1 MGDEFVKVYA
11 KFGVKIK
18 ICDIDFLRDWIV
30 YHLKTKGST
39 TEDHLY
45 RYSKDVQGRLG
56 IRQFRLIKYGLTP
69 CIAIADHEIEY
80 PHLQALLDSQES
92 FDQMQL
98 PHIIGFDITSAP
110 IMEDLAEYP
119 HLLLGGSSG
128 SGKTIGLQALIAALA

>member
-1 MGDEFVKVYA
+1 MKPIPTISPIEKHISTSEAKDLGDEFVKVYA
-11 KFGVKIK
+11 KFGIKIK

-56 IRQFRLIKYGLTP
+56 IQQFRLIKYGLTP

-80 PHLQALLDSQES
+80 PHLQAV
-92 FDQMQL
+92 
-98 PHIIGFDITSAP
+98 
-110 IMEDLAEYP
+110 
-119 HLLLGGSSG
+119 
-128 SGKTIGLQALIAALA
+128 KRALIKCSCLIS